1 MCEEN
6 LNPADVQ
13 ENQLLELHKD
23 LLAELLKDRSTG
35 KNIIWATDD
44 YAYLGA
50 GYGAGDEILPELITG
65 ERGRIIM
72 PRSVKPKA
80 AQTSRTRNMA
90 EVFTPTW
97 ICNKMNN
104 LADAAWFGR
113 ENVFNSENGPAWT
126 ETPAK
131 IVFPNKN
138 KRAIGSWTAYVA
150 AKRLEITCGEA
161 PYLVSRYDAAT
172 GEPLP
177 LERRVGLLDRKLR
190 VVNERTRNLR
200 DKGRAQKRWLQLAKL
215 ALQSVYGF
223 EWQGDNV
230 LLARENLLY
239 SVMDYF
245 AAKFGEPLPLAWLPP
260 LARIIS
266 WNIWQMDGIKCVVPH
281 SCHDYKTRRK
291 PVEPSIFDKRN
302 FSVSALKHSA
312 GFCDVDENEL
322 QKCQGCLKD
331 NMDWHNGTYCK
342 IKNWSTGKV
351 LRFKDLLGRQGSE
364 EGMEKDF
371 KFDVVIGN
379 PPYQDSSETEN
390 KSFQK
395 AVYHYFLD
403 SAYEVADKVLMIHPA
418 RFLFNAGSTPKSWN
432 EKMLSNPHLKVVY
445 YESDGDK
452 IFSNTSIPGGIAV
465 TYYDANACFEP
476 IGIFT
481 PFMELNSIKT
491 KVLNS
496 KFKSI
501 NSIMYLQNK
510 YNVEKLLDDH
520 PECMNELSSSG
531 KDRRFRNN
539 AFAKVSLFTED
550 KISDDDISVYGVLNN
565 QRVQRYFPKKYIDS
579 SHENLF
585 KYKVCIPSNY
595 GGAGAIGENPNGTMM
610 IGEPILLNP
619 SVGYTQTFL
628 SVGAF
633 ENKYECENALK
644 YIKTKFCRLM
654 LGILK
659 ITPNNPPEKWEYVPL
674 QNFSSSSDID
684 WSGDINNIDRQ
695 LYKKY
700 NLTQKEVAF
709 IESMIKPMD

>member
-1 MCEEN
+1 MCREK
-6 LNPADVQ
+6 LNPVDVQ

-23 LLAELLKDRSTG
+23 LLTELLRDHATG

-65 ERGRIIM
+65 ERSRIIM
-72 PRSVKPKA
+72 PRSVKTKE
-80 AQTSRTRNMA
+80 AQSSRTRNMA

-97 ICNKMNN
+97 ICNEMNN

-138 KRAIGSWTAYVA
+138 KRGIGSWTAYLA
-150 AKRLEITCGEA
+150 AKRLEITCGEV

-200 DKGRAQKRWLQLAKL
+200 DKRRAQKRWLQLAKL

-230 LLARENLLY
+230 LLARENILY
-239 SVMDYF
+239 SVLDYF
-245 AAKFGEPLPLAWLPP
+245 AAKFGEPLPQTWLPP
-260 LARIIS
+260 LAWIIS
-266 WNIWQMDGIKCVVPH
+266 WNIWQMDGIKCVVPN

-364 EGMEKDF
+364 VGMEKDF

-379 PPYQDSSETEN
+379 PPYQQDTAGAGRQARPVYNFFVEQAKTLNPQYIVMITPSRWFSGGMGLDNFRENMVQDTHILKLVDYTNAKDCFPNISIGGGVNYFIWKKDYNGLCEFTNIKSGVVSTLKRSLNEFTTLVRYNEAIPIIRKIAAKKEIGLDTIISS
-390 KSFQK
+390 
-395 AVYHYFLD
+395 
-403 SAYEVADKVLMIHPA
+403 LMPYG
-418 RFLFNAGSTPKSWN
+418 L
-432 EKMLSNPHLKVVY
+432 
-445 YESDGDK
+445 
-452 IFSNTSIPGGIAV
+452 NTSYRG
-465 TYYDANACFEP
+465 T
-476 IGIFT
+476 
-481 PFMELNSIKT
+481 
-491 KVLNS
+491 
-496 KFKSI
+496 
-501 NSIMYLQNK
+501 QNK
-510 YNVEKLLDDH
+510 TEENTIRLYASNGETY
-520 PECMNELSSSG
+520 
-531 KDRRFRNN
+531 
-539 AFAKVSLFTED
+539 VSREA
-550 KISDDDISVYGVLNN
+550 ISKGFES
-565 QRVQRYFPKKYIDS
+565 ID
-579 SHENLF
+579 
-585 KYKVCIPSNY
+585 KYKVLVSKTSAEHAGEPGSDGKFKVIPSSMKVISPGEICTHSY
-595 GGAGAIGENPNGTMM
+595 FVIGCFDNKKDAENVYSY
-610 IGEPILLNP
+610 L
-619 SVGYTQTFL
+619 
-628 SVGAF
+628 
-633 ENKYECENALK
+633 
-644 YIKTKFCRLM
+644 KTKFVRFLM
-654 LGILK
+654 LLCISGFGLSK
-659 ITPNNPPEKWEYVPL
+659 IVFPFVPM
-674 QNFSSSSDID
+674 QDFSKSWTDAE
-684 WSGDINNIDRQ
+684 

-700 NLTQKEVAF
+700 NLTQKEISF